1 VIRFRLLLLNE
12 LRLVRT
18 ALPIHVIAI
27 VQPCVFFL
35 LLSMVM
41 VKPTFDMNVVRPQ
54 SEEGR
59 ALVLA
64 MQQVA
69 TPDGVPYIDPIIV
82 SAERSQ
88 QAAGSMR
95 RQSVFV
101 EERAGIPT
109 AVQRFALIDSNQVK
123 NLRNRLTAAAL
134 RLWQEALGDSA
145 VTIVEHPWLP
155 QDVPYIVYFGMA
167 MLPLTVFLAADFI
180 GGILAAQEFEAGTIT
195 EYRLSPT
202 ASLWV
207 LAARLTRLTATAL
220 LAAGVLAVVQG
231 WYTGYWP
238 GSPWRVALIL
248 LPTAIVGSCVG
259 LITGLLLRRSIPTLA
274 VSLLITLG
282 SWILGGAFGLASSF
296 SGLYEVASR
305 ATPHS
310 YTVDLLFGCY
320 YGTAVGTPWVS
331 AAALALFSLI
341 SVALAFLAYRWRVLG
356 RA

>member
-1 VIRFRLLLLNE
+1 VRRVRLLLLSE

-18 ALPIHVIAI
+18 ALPIHLIAV

-41 VKPTFDMNVVRPQ
+41 VKPTFDVNVVRPQ
-54 SEEGR
+54 SEAGH
-59 ALVLA
+59 ALLAA
-64 MQQVA
+64 MQEVT
-69 TPDGVPYIDPIIV
+69 TPDGVPYINPIIV
-82 SAERSQ
+82 SAEESQ
-88 QAAGSMR
+88 QAGGSVL
-95 RQSVFV
+95 RQRVVV
-101 EERAGIPT
+101 EQRAGIPT
-109 AVQRFALIDSNQVK
+109 AVQRFALVDSNQVK

-134 RLWQEALGDSA
+134 RLWQEAQGDRA
-145 VTIVEHPWLP
+145 VTVVEHPWLP
-155 QDVPYIVYFGMA
+155 RDVPSIVYFGMA

-180 GGILAAQEFEAGTIT
+180 GGILAAQEFEAGTIV

-202 ASLWV
+202 GPSWV
-207 LAARLTRLTATAL
+207 LGARLVRLTVTAL
-220 LAAGVLAVVQG
+220 LAAGVLVVVQG

-238 GSPWRVALIL
+238 ASAWRVGLIL

-259 LITGLLLRRSIPTLA
+259 MVTGLLLRRSIPTLA
-274 VSLLITLG
+274 VSLLVTLG

-296 SGLYEVASR
+296 SGLYEAASR

-320 YGTAVGTPWVS
+320 YGTAVGIPWVS
-331 AAALALFSLI
+331 AAVLALFSVI